1 MKRNPTKSYITNS
14 LLYLLYLHPSNVEQN
29 SFRSRRNQ
37 SVFTSR
43 PCLQSKQTSSYH
55 SWLIVHWWRYSF
67 TLGTRSTR
75 FFIRITNSLYQW
87 IRTRGARLSLSLF
100 FCRCCIRKTAT
111 PEGHATRKMKL
122 FQFFGWEMAATRI
135 GRGLLVVLRKGW
147 SYARNIKVLGDGN
160 GICIQCND
168 GTGVWKGEV
177 YIYI

>member
-100 FCRCCIRKTAT
+100 LSLLC
-111 PEGHATRKMKL
+111 PENRDTGGPRDPENETVSIFWMRNGSDENRSWLTRRVTERLELRAEYKSL
-122 FQFFGWEMAATRI
+122 GGWKWY
-135 GRGLLVVLRKGW
+135 LYSV
-147 SYARNIKVLGDGN
+147 
-160 GICIQCND
+160 
-168 GTGVWKGEV
+168 
-177 YIYI
+177 